1 MFKVKRFNESVNIYD
16 ADIKKIAPKSLIVK
30 KDGKSLK
37 HSLGN
42 IMKHSDMLQITFDR
56 RHQEMG
62 YPDTLELDM
71 YFTKPSDL
79 KEFKIDIDITYGDL
93 MVSEFSI
100 LPPRNIHQIND
111 PEVDFCFDKKSVDD
125 IVKFIND
132 FTGFDLNKDDLD
144 FLLT

>member
-42 IMKHSDMLQITFDR
+42 IMENSDMFQITFDR
-56 RHQEMG
+56 SHNEAG
-62 YPDTLELDM
+62 YPDTLEIDM
-71 YFTKPSDL
+71 YFIQPSDL
-79 KEFKIDIDITYGDL
+79 KGFKIDIDITYGDL

-100 LPPRNIHQIND
+100 LPPKNIHQIND

-132 FTGFDLNKDDLD
+132 FTGFDLSTDDLD